1 MTRDDWLWFEG
12 VIEPMEW
19 GKNTYTILR
28 VPDEIASALP
38 PKTKRIE
45 GEFGDF
51 PINLALTKAP
61 VIDGQFVYTGKT
73 FLRDS
78 GLEVGQ
84 PFEARVRPVDPSI
97 VEVPEDVTAALRAA
111 GRTDRWNALS
121 PGGQRSKLH
130 LVNTAKRADTRA
142 RRIANLIAEL

>member
-1 MTRDDWLWFEG
+1 MSNNWIWFEG
-12 VIEPMEW
+12 VIEPLEW

-28 VPDEIASALP
+28 LPDDVIAALP

-45 GEFGDF
+45 GEFGDV

-61 VIDGQFVYTGKT
+61 VLDGTFVYAGKT

-78 GLEVGQ
+78 GLDVGL
-84 PFEARVRPVDPSI
+84 PFDARIRPVDPTL
-97 VEVPEDVTAALRAA
+97 VEVPEDVMAAIRGA
-111 GRTDRWNALS
+111 GRSADWTSLT
-121 PGGQRSKLH
+121 PGQQRAKLH

-142 RRIANLIAEL
+142 KRIAKLISEL

>member
-1 MTRDDWLWFEG
+1 MNDDWIWFEG
-12 VIEPMEW
+12 VIEPLEW

-28 VPDEIASALP
+28 LPDDVTAALP

-61 VIDGQFVYTGKT
+61 VLDGTFVYTGKT

-84 PFEARVRPVDPSI
+84 PFEARIRPVDPNL
-97 VEVPEDVTAALRAA
+97 VDVPEDVMAAIRSA
-111 GRTDRWNALS
+111 GRSADWSGLT
-121 PGGQRSKLH
+121 PGQQRAKLH

-142 RRIANLIAEL
+142 KRIAKLISEL